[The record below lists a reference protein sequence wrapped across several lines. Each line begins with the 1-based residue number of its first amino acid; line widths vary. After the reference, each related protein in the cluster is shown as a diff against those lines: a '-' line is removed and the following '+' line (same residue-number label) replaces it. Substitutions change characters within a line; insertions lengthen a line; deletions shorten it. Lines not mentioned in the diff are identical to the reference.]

1 MKLIHLI
8 PNLFEFLTFI
18 SLLVFLVINTFL
30 GKIVTKT
37 NSIGV
42 NFFTGYSICFIFLL
56 FGYILFNS
64 VKLIYFYHGYLLI
77 SILILIYF
85 YQSVKKNFISFIQ
98 FIKNNLLF
106 IIIILPLFI
115 IIFNH
120 KAVGWDSFTHWMP
133 MAQKLINPSVKMEG
147 HGLYYPIASGIIPFA
162 SSLFTGKLIE
172 NSYSIYNFFLLIIIF
187 NLFFNEIKNFKF
199 KNYKKF
205 ITLFLIIYVFY
216 NPGILN
222 KFTFSSYA
230 DFSLGVALLVLIR
243 ELIHFRYRLSSII
256 TISLISV
263 LIVNIKNVGL
273 ILVFISISSFIVS
286 NFIFSL
292 EKIKNLKF
300 NFKNL
305 SIPLFFSLLFFLIWR
320 VNLSTNELSDNLV
333 RYSDFFERLLLFK
346 EFLFRVGFMV
356 LERKIFFFSSF
367 SILIILTIFRKFI
380 SHKNKILLM
389 TSLFIFISWNLFL
402 FFMYIV
408 WFSPQETQGAMS
420 YWRYNMILAPIIF
433 YSLLMFLC
441 EINSKFFD
449 KNEIRLK
456 NIITVLLSLFLILL
470 PIKFVNKFRRDIFY
484 PNIPQDFFVI
494 ENKNIDKVLYVGD
507 DASYQAVRASYYLSD
522 NFKYYKP
529 RVLEFIN
536 TEDIDFKNKE
546 VNTLEEEIKLLINKR
561 NIYDVIIKNYKTDK
575 DEWIYNKIIN

>member
-1 MKLIHLI
+1 MKLIYLI

-64 VKLIYFYHGYLLI
+64 VKLIYFYYGYLLI

-85 YQSVKKNFISFIQ
+85 YQSVKKNFISSIQ

-172 NSYSIYNFFLLIIIF
+172 NSYSIYNFFLLILIF

-243 ELIHFRYRLSSII
+243 ELIHFRYRL
-256 TISLISV
+256 
-263 LIVNIKNVGL
+263 K
-273 ILVFISISSFIVS
+273 
-286 NFIFSL
+286 
-292 EKIKNLKF
+292 
-300 NFKNL
+300 
-305 SIPLFFSLLFFLIWR
+305 
-320 VNLSTNELSDNLV
+320 
-333 RYSDFFERLLLFK
+333 
-346 EFLFRVGFMV
+346 
-356 LERKIFFFSSF
+356 
-367 SILIILTIFRKFI
+367 
-380 SHKNKILLM
+380 
-389 TSLFIFISWNLFL
+389 
-402 FFMYIV
+402 
-408 WFSPQETQGAMS
+408 
-420 YWRYNMILAPIIF
+420 
-433 YSLLMFLC
+433 
-441 EINSKFFD
+441 
-449 KNEIRLK
+449 
-456 NIITVLLSLFLILL
+456 
-470 PIKFVNKFRRDIFY
+470 
-484 PNIPQDFFVI
+484 
-494 ENKNIDKVLYVGD
+494 
-507 DASYQAVRASYYLSD
+507 
-522 NFKYYKP
+522 
-529 RVLEFIN
+529 
-536 TEDIDFKNKE
+536 
-546 VNTLEEEIKLLINKR
+546 
-561 NIYDVIIKNYKTDK
+561 
-575 DEWIYNKIIN
+575 